1 MLNKLALGTAQFGL
15 DYGITNSEGK
25 VQVEEV
31 ELILGCAKENSINT
45 LDTAA
50 SYGNSEEVLGS
61 IGISDF
67 QIITKTIPLKNG
79 VDEVI
84 KHFQQS
90 LTFLNKSSVNG
101 LLIHNINEIEHK
113 NFNTLFKELTE
124 LKRQGLVNKIG
135 FSIYTPEQVDFLL
148 KNFDFDLI
156 QVPFNIFDNR
166 LIQGGQLQALNNKG
180 IEVHARSVF
189 LQGVILDF
197 NNLSN
202 YFSPWKKEFSI
213 YQETVKDNGLS
224 LLECALN
231 FVLNIRE
238 IDKVLVG
245 VNSERQLKEIVQVV
259 KRRSNLSAYPI
270 NDINLLNPSLWKV

>member
-1 MLNKLALGTAQFGL
+1 MNKLALGTAQFGL
-15 DYGITNSEGK
+15 DYGVTNSEGK

-31 ELILGCAKENSINT
+31 ELILECAKENSINT

-113 NFNTLFKELTE
+113 NFNTLLKEL
-124 LKRQGLVNKIG
+124 
-135 FSIYTPEQVDFLL
+135 PE
-148 KNFDFDLI
+148 
-156 QVPFNIFDNR
+156 
-166 LIQGGQLQALNNKG
+166 
-180 IEVHARSVF
+180 
-189 LQGVILDF
+189 
-197 NNLSN
+197 
-202 YFSPWKKEFSI
+202 
-213 YQETVKDNGLS
+213 
-224 LLECALN
+224 
-231 FVLNIRE
+231 
-238 IDKVLVG
+238 
-245 VNSERQLKEIVQVV
+245 
-259 KRRSNLSAYPI
+259 
-270 NDINLLNPSLWKV
+270 

>member
-1 MLNKLALGTAQFGL
+1 MNKLALGTAQFGL
-15 DYGITNSEGK
+15 DYGVTNSEGK

-101 LLIHNINEIEHK
+101 LLIHHFNEIEHK

-135 FSIYTPEQVDFLL
+135 FSTYTPEQVDFLL

-180 IEVHARSVF
+180 VEVHARSVF
-189 LQGVILDF
+189 LQGVLLDF

-238 IDKVLVG
+238 IDKVLLG
-245 VNSERQLKEIVQVV
+245 VNSERQLKEIVQAV

>member
-1 MLNKLALGTAQFGL
+1 MNKLALGTAQFGL
-15 DYGITNSEGK
+15 DYGVTNSEGK

-31 ELILGCAKENSINT
+31 ELILECAKENSINT

-101 LLIHNINEIEHK
+101 LLTHNINEIEHK

-135 FSIYTPEQVDFLL
+135 FSTYTPEQVDFLL

-189 LQGVILDF
+189 LQGVLLDF

-245 VNSERQLKEIVQVV
+245 VNSERQLKEIIQAV

-270 NDINLLNPSLWKV
+270 NDINLLNPSLWKI